1 MDIMVA
7 SKNNG
12 KIKEIRK
19 ILDKNNINLKTYHDI
34 DIPEVDETG
43 VSFVENAILKAR
55 SASIVTGLPSIADD
69 SGIEVDYLD
78 SRPGVKSARYSG
90 DNATNMSNNT

>member
-34 DIPEVDETG
+34 DIPEVD
-43 VSFVENAILKAR
+43 
-55 SASIVTGLPSIADD
+55 
-69 SGIEVDYLD
+69 
-78 SRPGVKSARYSG
+78 
-90 DNATNMSNNT
+90 